1 LIPGLDQGVNV
12 ALGVEYD
19 GSCFCG
25 FQLQKHAPSVQAALE
40 AALSSVAAAPV
51 RVTPAGRTDTGVH
64 ATGQVIG
71 FTPPVERPLRAWVR
85 GANAL
90 LPEGVRVTWARAVD
104 ADFSARY
111 SAVARRYMYLF
122 AEGLYEHE
130 AGSPL
135 LRRRV
140 FEVRRLDDAAM
151 HRAAQALVGE
161 QDFSAVRAAG
171 CQSRS
176 AFRCVHRVSVQRAGP
191 LIVLDITANAFLLH
205 MVRNIAGVL
214 VQVGDGR
221 RAERWVAQ
229 LLAGRDRSVAG
240 PTAPPDG
247 LYLVHVHY
255 PGYDF
260 PQPQPPP
267 LLRAL
272 GGLERF

>member
-1 LIPGLDQGVNV
+1 MNV
-12 ALGVEYD
+12 ALGIEYD
-19 GSCFCG
+19 GSAFCG
-25 FQLQKHAPSVQAALE
+25 FQLQKHVPSVQGALE
-40 AALSSVAAAPV
+40 TALSKVAAGPV
-51 RVTPAGRTDTGVH
+51 RVTPAGRTDAGVH
-64 ATGQVIG
+64 ATGQVVG
-71 FTPPVERPLRAWVR
+71 FTPPSERPLKAWVR

-104 ADFSARY
+104 EAFSARY

-122 AEGLYEHE
+122 AEHVHEHE
-130 AGSPL
+130 AASPL
-135 LRRRV
+135 LSRRV
-140 FEVRRLDDAAM
+140 FEVRRLDEAAM
-151 HRAAQALVGE
+151 HRAAQFFIGE
-161 QDFSAVRAAG
+161 QDFSAVRGAG

-176 AFRCVHRVSVQRAGP
+176 AFRCVHRASVQRAGP
-191 LIVLDITANAFLLH
+191 LVVLDITANAFLLH

-214 VQVGDGR
+214 GQVGEGR
-221 RAERWVAQ
+221 RPERWVGE
-229 LLAGRDRSVAG
+229 LLAGRDRTAAG

-255 PGYDF
+255 PGRDF

>member
-1 LIPGLDQGVNV
+1 MNV
-12 ALGVEYD
+12 ALGIEYD
-19 GSCFCG
+19 GSAFNG
-25 FQLQKHAPSVQAALE
+25 FQLQRHVPTVQGALE
-40 AALSSVAAAPV
+40 TALSRVAACPV

-64 ATGQVIG
+64 ATGQVVG
-71 FTPPVERPLRAWVR
+71 FAPFTERPLKAWVR

-104 ADFSARY
+104 ANFSARY

-122 AEGLYEHE
+122 AESAYEHE
-130 AGSPL
+130 ATSPL

-140 FEVRRLDDAAM
+140 FEVRRLDDGAM
-151 HRAAQALVGE
+151 HRAAQFLLGE
-161 QDFSAVRAAG
+161 QDFSAVRGAG

-191 LIVLDITANAFLLH
+191 LVVLDITANAFLLH

-214 VQVGDGR
+214 AQVGDGR
-221 RAERWVAQ
+221 RPESWVAE
-229 LLAGRDRSVAG
+229 LLARRDRTVAG
-240 PTAPPDG
+240 ATAPPDG
-247 LYLVHVHY
+247 LYLVHVRY

-260 PQPQPPP
+260 PEPPPPP